1 MTSIA
6 ELKKEIEKSKNEE
19 TNLYKTHS
27 EFEHIW
33 SDNWGLKDTEA
44 ITRMMLQAQL
54 LGMQEGKRQAIEEEL
69 EFLDKVRWNNQ
80 NDKTDMEL
88 LDERISKL
96 KEMLKEETKS

>member
-69 EFLDKVRWNNQ
+69 EWLEFHFGKEKGYDVVKA
-80 NDKTDMEL
+80 
-88 LDERISKL
+88 RISI
-96 KEMLKEETKS
+96 LKEELKEE